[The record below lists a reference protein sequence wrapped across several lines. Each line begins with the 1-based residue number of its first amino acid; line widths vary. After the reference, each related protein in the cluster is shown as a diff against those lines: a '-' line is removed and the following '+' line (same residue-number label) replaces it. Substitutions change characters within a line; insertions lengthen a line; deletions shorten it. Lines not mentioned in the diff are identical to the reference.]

1 MSRFSVAAQATLA
14 ASSTIPAMSLYAA
27 ANTRLI
33 LREVHVYNTTAVA
46 VNVALQALTSTG
58 TQGIAIT
65 EIEHD
70 NEGPAN
76 DGNAFQA
83 HTGGPTITAGEYA
96 RARLAAA
103 IGGAAVWIFNG
114 GILIP
119 AGVANGVGVTTP
131 SGTGQVCDITFIWDE

>member
-1 MSRFSVAAQATLA
+1 MGVFAVAAESTLA
-14 ASSTIPAMSLYAA
+14 GSSTIPMMSLYAA

-33 LREVHVYNTTAVA
+33 LREVHVYNTTAVG

-58 TQGIAIT
+58 TQGVAIT
-65 EIEHD
+65 EIEYD

-103 IGGAAVWIFNG
+103 IGGAAVWIFNK
-114 GILIP
+114 GIFIP
-119 AGVANGVGVTTP
+119 AGVANGIGVTTP
-131 SGTGQVCDITFIWDE
+131 DGTGQVCDITFVWEE

>member
-1 MSRFSVAAQATLA
+1 MGRFSVGAEATLA
-14 ASSTIPAMSLYAA
+14 ASSTIPAMSVYAA
-27 ANTRLI
+27 ANTRLL
-33 LREVHVYNTTAVA
+33 LREVHVFNTTTTA

-58 TQGIAIT
+58 TQGVAIT

-83 HTGGPTITAGEYA
+83 HTAGPTITAGEYV

-103 IGGAAVWIFNG
+103 IGGAVTWVFNDG
-114 GILIP
+114 LLIP
-119 AGVANGVGVTTP
+119 AGVANGIGVTTP
-131 SGTGQVCDITFIWDE
+131 TGTGQVCDITFIWDE